1 MRFISK
7 KINLL
12 EFHIVFSER
21 NPNSIQIQALNPD
34 PEIDH
39 CMAYFIENFIVIQRE
54 LKNGKSYEQA
64 IKIADEKEEKERNK
78 SKFLQKI
85 KKIKDKEKQLKKV
98 YKKKIFASYCKKIM
112 LLTATPVINN
122 CAEIINLMKLN
133 IYLNFER

>member
-39 CMAYFIENFIVIQRE
+39 CMAYFIENFIENNQF
-54 LKNGKSYEQA
+54 LKEN
-64 IKIADEKEEKERNK
+64 
-78 SKFLQKI
+78 
-85 KKIKDKEKQLKKV
+85 
-98 YKKKIFASYCKKIM
+98 KKKGLI
-112 LLTATPVINN
+112 L
-122 CAEIINLMKLN
+122 
-133 IYLNFER
+133 